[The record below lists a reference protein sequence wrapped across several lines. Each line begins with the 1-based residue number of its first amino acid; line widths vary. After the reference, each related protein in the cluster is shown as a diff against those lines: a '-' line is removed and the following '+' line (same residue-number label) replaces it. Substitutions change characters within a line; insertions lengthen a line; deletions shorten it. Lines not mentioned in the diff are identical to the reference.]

1 MYYGPLIRNHS
12 ESIAILSIRMY
23 VCLCVALHPAAHLDP
38 GPTGHNIY
46 GSVGYALILTRFSTD
61 PGQLLNGGQKIP
73 DVIPDYQRSVCH
85 CRSLMARYLA
95 STIPALAT
103 QKAYAVVSPDPPPR
117 KITSAVELIPLSSD
131 HLHIIVQAYSN
142 AISEP

>member
-1 MYYGPLIRNHS
+1 MSQLQYFH
-12 ESIAILSIRMY
+12 Y
-23 VCLCVALHPAAHLDP
+23 VHASVCVGLHPAAHLDP

-61 PGQLLNGGQKIP
+61 PGQLLNGEQTIP
-73 DVIPDYQRSVCH
+73 NVIPDYQRSVCH

-95 STIPALAT
+95 STVPALAMQNMCT
-103 QKAYAVVSPDPPPR
+103 IVSPNPPPR
-117 KITSAVELIPLSSD
+117 KITSAVELTPVSAD